1 LTRTGRR
8 FIVCGLSSDPPHP
21 SSPAGGLSAAGA
33 FLIWGVVPVYWKQM
47 QGVSAYELIAHRST
61 WSLVFLLGLLAW
73 QRNFASLRPAFV
85 SVQAVSLNLASSV
98 LLAVNWTVYV
108 WAVNRGHVIESS
120 LGYFLV
126 PLANVAL
133 GSLFL
138 HERLRSLQWLA
149 IGFAAAGVGL
159 LLLRVGHVPWIAF
172 TLAGT
177 WAAYGLLK
185 KKSALGSIAGLTAET
200 LLLLPVT
207 AGLLVWL
214 GLRGEGVLGH
224 ADPRLHAWVLSAG
237 VVTSVP
243 LLLFAYGAQRIRL
256 TTLGLLQYIG
266 PTVQFLIG
274 LFVYREPFDTARLQA
289 FALIW
294 AGLALY
300 SADGL
305 WTQRR
310 VLLRAASAT

>member
-8 FIVCGLSSDPPHP
+8 FIVGGLSSDRPHP

-61 WSLVFLLGLLAW
+61 WSLVFLLGLLVW

-85 SVQAVSLNLASSV
+85 SAQAVGLNLASSV

-108 WAVNRGHVIESS
+108 WAVNSGHVIESS

-126 PLANVAL
+126 PLVNVAL
-133 GSLFL
+133 GSLLL

-159 LLLRVGHVPWIAF
+159 LLLRVGHMPWIAF
-172 TLAGT
+172 TLAST

-185 KKSALGSIAGLTAET
+185 KKSALGPIAGLTAET

-274 LFVYREPFDTARLQA
+274 LFVYHEPFDTARLQA

-310 VLLRAASAT
+310 VLLRAAGAT